1 MQHIWFELYPEACIF
16 LIRRS
21 AYFYMDVIKVL
32 HSRKQLL
39 KLRCVYLLNF
49 ILVFEL
55 NCG

>member
-21 AYFYMDVIKVL
+21 AYFYMDIIKVL